1 MIHFHKEKKFMKQRW
16 LINTNSLQNVNFKTC
31 AVQSGFHGNQAGE
44 AKQTDITKW
53 SLSWTTNQRGHKLI
67 IGTMEKSRK
76 SDSTMNRMD
85 SNQDND
91 TGQLGPGASFTV
103 FILMEDLI
111 DKMKLLKYETEF
123 AKEFNIKP
131 LSR

>member
-1 MIHFHKEKKFMKQRW
+1 
-16 LINTNSLQNVNFKTC
+16 
-31 AVQSGFHGNQAGE
+31 
-44 AKQTDITKW
+44 
-53 SLSWTTNQRGHKLI
+53 
-67 IGTMEKSRK
+67 MEKSRK

>member
-1 MIHFHKEKKFMKQRW
+1 
-16 LINTNSLQNVNFKTC
+16 
-31 AVQSGFHGNQAGE
+31 
-44 AKQTDITKW
+44 
-53 SLSWTTNQRGHKLI
+53 
-67 IGTMEKSRK
+67 MEKSRK

-111 DKMKLLKYETEF
+111 DRWNYSNTRPSLLKNSTSNLFQGNYTDSLLF
-123 AKEFNIKP
+123 
-131 LSR
+131 